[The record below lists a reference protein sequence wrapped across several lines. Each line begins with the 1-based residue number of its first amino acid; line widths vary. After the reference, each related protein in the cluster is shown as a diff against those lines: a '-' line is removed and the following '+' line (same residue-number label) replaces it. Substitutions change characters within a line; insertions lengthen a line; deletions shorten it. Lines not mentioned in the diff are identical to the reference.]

1 MLPALMGSAGRGVE
15 GVDEVVDDVG
25 EDELVAGAV
34 QEEPDEA
41 AADVAG
47 AEVDGDAAHSW
58 LTAFRRSYSS
68 CAEVAATSLSTSSV
82 SEKTMAMRLR
92 MSMWPPW

>member
-1 MLPALMGSAGRGVE
+1 VVVGGGVE

-25 EDELVAGAV
+25 EYQLVAGAV
-34 QEEPDEA
+34 EQEPDEA

-58 LTAFRRSYSS
+58 LTALRRS
-68 CAEVAATSLSTSSV
+68 
-82 SEKTMAMRLR
+82 
-92 MSMWPPW
+92 